1 MGNKHK
7 KIMPKIQQNMFG
19 GQAVPYPLVELMHS
33 PRPVS
38 HNAGLLLTG
47 KWEEEGK
54 WTTSKGRE
62 RRREGIERE
71 NSPKVKVNKINIGT
85 TRKLRSF
92 TLQISAQLD

>member
-54 WTTSKGRE
+54 GTTSKGEGRKERGDRKRE
-62 RRREGIERE
+62 FPQSQGE
-71 NSPKVKVNKINIGT
+71 
-85 TRKLRSF
+85 
-92 TLQISAQLD
+92 